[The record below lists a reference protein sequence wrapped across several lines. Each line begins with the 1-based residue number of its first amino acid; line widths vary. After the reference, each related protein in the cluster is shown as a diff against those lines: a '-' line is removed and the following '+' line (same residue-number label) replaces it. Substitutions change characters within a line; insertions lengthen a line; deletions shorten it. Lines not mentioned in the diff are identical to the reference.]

1 MRFRAVE
8 QPQKFAFQGEFS
20 DYDDGE
26 EQIYTEL
33 VEVEVNLSSRLLA
46 GPKHPDLSLFPS
58 RRIFSLRKDEEEKY
72 VLLEHEGYTSVS
84 IIIMISQKAQGL
96 TMAT

>member
-26 EQIYTEL
+26 EQMYTEL
-33 VEVEVNLSSRLLA
+33 CGSGSE
-46 GPKHPDLSLFPS
+46 
-58 RRIFSLRKDEEEKY
+58 
-72 VLLEHEGYTSVS
+72 S
-84 IIIMISQKAQGL
+84 IKQTASWA
-96 TMAT
+96 